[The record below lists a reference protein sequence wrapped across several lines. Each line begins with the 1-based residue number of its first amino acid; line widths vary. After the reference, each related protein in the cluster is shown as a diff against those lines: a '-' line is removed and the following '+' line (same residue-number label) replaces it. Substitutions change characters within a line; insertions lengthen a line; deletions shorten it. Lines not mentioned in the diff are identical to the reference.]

1 MNFYNNKLKAK
12 KFNSIHTFFLIN
24 GKKKKFKVKEININ
38 NKPRIIDSKF
48 GSGLSTN
55 FNIILTFFK
64 CLIFIR

>member
-1 MNFYNNKLKAK
+1 ME
-12 KFNSIHTFFLIN
+12 
-24 GKKKKFKVKEININ
+24 KKKKFKVKEININ

-64 CLIFIR
+64 CLILLGNEKNYKSPKTNFKFFII